1 MYDPDTTDD
10 AMEPDSPPPP
20 RSALRFWLLFAV
32 AAGLGLLLL
41 SLQRPLRGVG
51 MGRSH
56 PAVGKRLPPVR
67 LTPLTFDG
75 EPVTSAELEDHVAVI
90 NFWGTWCPPCRAEL
104 PHVAELGQRY
114 AGDDRFRLLAVSCGG
129 GPPSEDEPGD
139 LRGPTA
145 ALLDQQ
151 GLSLA
156 AYADRAGQTRDRLA
170 EAGLFE
176 HSYPTTLVVD
186 PQGMVRGVW
195 VGYGPGDERHVEAL
209 VAELLAK

>member
-1 MYDPDTTDD
+1 MDS
-10 AMEPDSPPPP
+10 EPVSSPH
-20 RSALRFWLLFAV
+20 SATRFWIFL
-32 AAGLGLLLL
+32 AAGAGLVLLLI
-41 SLQRPLRGVG
+41 SLLRTQAGG
-51 MGRSH
+51 GSGRSH

-75 EPVTSAELEDHVAVI
+75 EPVTSAELEGRVAVI